1 MGRPHPGRP
10 RPAPSRLRFCFD
22 EHKQQIRTVT
32 LSFLSGSRE
41 RRLVFHRNVFCLS
54 LVGSFGRHGPAAPN
68 PDVTAAATDQP
79 SRTAIIQFTVYSS
92 NDFLSDTEPD

>member
-1 MGRPHPGRP
+1 MGRPHPGRPHPGRP

-41 RRLVFHRNVFCLS
+41 RKVSPSFSQKCLVSFSRRLIWTPRAGGAES
-54 LVGSFGRHGPAAPN
+54 
-68 PDVTAAATDQP
+68 
-79 SRTAIIQFTVYSS
+79 
-92 NDFLSDTEPD
+92 